1 MRDSG
6 LKIATTCDL
15 EATPSSS
22 LSIFIFSF
30 SCSFLFLPPHHV
42 SFPIGSVS
50 QDVETPCGIVGMQ
63 LTVFFLTT

>member
-1 MRDSG
+1 MRDSAI
-6 LKIATTCDL
+6 KIATTCDL

-22 LSIFIFSF
+22 LSILILSF
-30 SCSFLFLPPHHV
+30 SCSFLFLPLHPV